1 MPEVQSIELE
11 QRGLREGFS
20 HQVEKL
26 PRSSA
31 GVVLTHYGK
40 LTGREDVNKRLIVQM
55 TGGHT

>member
-11 QRGLREGFS
+11 QRGLKEGFS

-31 GVVLTHYGK
+31 GVVLTHYGE
-40 LTGREDVNKRLIVQM
+40 TYRQ
-55 TGGHT
+55 GGC